1 MLTQLPL
8 SHEARIAAQQ
18 SQQCQHAAY
27 TGPTDA
33 LRPHHDDETESE
45 LELEMPPGKIS
56 PTSNPR
62 WKRHRIQMEKR
73 VGLESAHI
81 TSTRLET
88 PINRN

>member
-45 LELEMPPGKIS
+45 LELEMPPGKTPLSLILDGNGIESQRKNTWDLS
-56 PTSNPR
+56 PHLSR
-62 WKRHRIQMEKR
+62 ALGWKP
-73 VGLESAHI
+73 L
-81 TSTRLET
+81 
-88 PINRN
+88 